1 MFKETN
7 IFQVA
12 NCISKLSIS
21 ESETFFWSVD
31 QLILHTWQN
40 AQALKTLT
48 LFSSLAETCE
58 KSSWQAVNLWLCKQ
72 NRHPTGQLWFNFFP
86 KQNIKII
93 VFPSIYMKTFILWL
107 KGWDINVIALSSIH
121 SDSARRKP

>member
-48 LFSSLAETCE
+48 LFSSLTETCE
-58 KSSWQAVNLWLCKQ
+58 NQVGKQ
-72 NRHPTGQLWFNFFP
+72 WIYDSANKIDIQLANYGLTFFP
-86 KQNIKII
+86 SRI
-93 VFPSIYMKTFILWL
+93 
-107 KGWDINVIALSSIH
+107 
-121 SDSARRKP
+121 